1 MSKDD
6 IIRFRCE
13 GELRARFE
21 AVAKLERREPADL
34 ARLVLEDYIAA
45 KEFAIKG
52 DSLRDAPPSSKN
64 PAPAV
69 HPVVGIVKS
78 YGKPRK
84 ASK

>member
-34 ARLVLEDYIAA
+34 ARLVLEDYINA
-45 KEFAIKG
+45 KEAAIQDKPAMG
-52 DSLRDAPPSSKN
+52 KAAP
-64 PAPAV
+64 
-69 HPVVGIVKS
+69 PVVGSRVPIK
-78 YGKPRK
+78 YPPLRRK
-84 ASK
+84 